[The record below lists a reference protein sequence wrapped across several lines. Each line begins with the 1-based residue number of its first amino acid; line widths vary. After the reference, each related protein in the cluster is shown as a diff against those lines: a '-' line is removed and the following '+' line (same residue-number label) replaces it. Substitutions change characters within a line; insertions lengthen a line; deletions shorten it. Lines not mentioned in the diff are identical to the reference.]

1 MRSQNKQTIQAQ
13 LAAKRSVVPVVVIER
28 AEDALPLARAILAGG
43 GISIEITL
51 RTQAGLKAIEAIAN
65 SDLEIVV
72 GAGTVLTVED
82 AKQAIAAGAQFLVSP
97 GLDSEVV
104 EYALAQ
110 EVLMIPGVMTP
121 SEVLTA
127 KRLGLEMLKF
137 FPAQLAGGVGMLKT
151 FASVF
156 PMMRFMP
163 TGGINI
169 NNLPDYVKLNNV
181 LAVGGSWVCEQSLIK
196 EGRFDEITRLMQEA
210 QDCL

>member
-137 FPAQLAGGVGMLKT
+137 FPAQLAGSVGMLK
-151 FASVF
+151 
-156 PMMRFMP
+156 
-163 TGGINI
+163 
-169 NNLPDYVKLNNV
+169 NV
-181 LAVGGSWVCEQSLIK
+181 CIGVPNDALYAYRWNK
-196 EGRFDEITRLMQEA
+196 Y
-210 QDCL
+210 

>member
-1 MRSQNKQTIQAQ
+1 MMRSQNKQTIQAQ

-137 FPAQLAGGVGMLKT
+137 FPAQLAGSVGMLK
-151 FASVF
+151 
-156 PMMRFMP
+156 
-163 TGGINI
+163 
-169 NNLPDYVKLNNV
+169 NV
-181 LAVGGSWVCEQSLIK
+181 CIGVPNDALYAYRWNK
-196 EGRFDEITRLMQEA
+196 Y
-210 QDCL
+210 